1 MSPRSVRLAA
11 HPEVSIEKS
20 SGRMPDKPDGI
31 PSGAS
36 QTAVLPLYEWP
47 TNRFGVRAPLP
58 EPHIYL
64 VRISHQL
71 SAAARA
77 KEARKNTFAA
87 TDVAWTFVS
96 AAPRLWAPDLM
107 ELR

>member
-1 MSPRSVRLAA
+1 
-11 HPEVSIEKS
+11 
-20 SGRMPDKPDGI
+20 MPDKPDGI

-71 SAAARA
+71 SAVARDTA
-77 KEARKNTFAA
+77 VSTSLRSITVLDILSKSCRYALTRARLA
-87 TDVAWTFVS
+87 TKS
-96 AAPRLWAPDLM
+96 
-107 ELR
+107 E